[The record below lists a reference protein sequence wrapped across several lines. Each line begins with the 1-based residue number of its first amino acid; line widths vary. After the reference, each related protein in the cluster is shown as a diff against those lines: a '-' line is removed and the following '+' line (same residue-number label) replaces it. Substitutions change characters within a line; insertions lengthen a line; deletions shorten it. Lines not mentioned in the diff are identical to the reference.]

1 MESALYPI
9 QNKYRFNTLM
19 NGSWQFETDPDSIGL
34 KEGWNKE
41 LPDPEAMPVP
51 GTFAELTTKRERK
64 YYTGDFWYQKDFFV
78 PSFLQGRDIFIRFG
92 SVTHRAKVFING
104 HEVGQ
109 HEGGFLPFQVK
120 ISDYIQFDQSNRLT
134 ILVNNELSEKT
145 IPCGTETV
153 LSNGQKLAQPYFD
166 FFNYS
171 GIMRNVWLLAL
182 PQIQITNFKLD
193 YQLSNNT
200 ATINY
205 QIESNDNDTE
215 FKITL
220 LDHEEALIST
230 TSKDTGRLTVKNPH
244 LWQPSDPYLYKI
256 KIEMLQNDKIVDE
269 YIDQIGIRTIK
280 VVNDKILLN
289 NQPIYLKGFGKH
301 EDFNVLGKATNE
313 SIIKRDYECM
323 KWIGANCFRSSH
335 YPYAEEWYQYA
346 DKYGFLIIDE
356 VPAVGLNRS
365 VTNFLN
371 VTNSN
376 QSHFFA
382 AKTVPQLKQ
391 VHQQEIKEMIDRDQR
406 HPSVIAWSLFN
417 EPESTTPESYDYF
430 KDIFTYAK
438 KLDPQKRPY
447 TGTLV
452 MGSGPKADR
461 LHSLCDI
468 VCLNWYYGWYVAGGP
483 EIVNAKRMLM
493 DELNGWQNLKLN
505 KPFVFTEFG
514 ADTLS
519 SSHQLP
525 DEMWS
530 QEYQNEYYQM
540 YFNIFK
546 KYPFIQ
552 GELVWNFADFKTS
565 EGIMRVG
572 GNAKGVFTREREPKD
587 IAFVLRKRWR

>member
-1 MESALYPI
+1 
-9 QNKYRFNTLM
+9 
-19 NGSWQFETDPDSIGL
+19 
-34 KEGWNKE
+34 
-41 LPDPEAMPVP
+41 MPVP
-51 GTFAELTTKRERK
+51 GTFAKLTTKRERK

-256 KIEMLQNDKIVDE
+256 KIEMLQNAKIVDE

-301 EDFNVLGKATNE
+301 EDFNILGKVTNE

-430 KDIFTYAK
+430 QDIFTYAK

-468 VCLNWYYGWYVAGGP
+468 VCLNRYYGWYVAGGP

-493 DELNGWQNLKLN
+493 DELNGWQDLKLN
-505 KPFVFTEFG
+505 KPFVFTKFG
-514 ADTLS
+514 ADTLAS
-519 SSHQLP
+519 LHQLP
-525 DEMWS
+525 DEMWR
-530 QEYQNEYYQM
+530 
-540 YFNIFK
+540 
-546 KYPFIQ
+546 
-552 GELVWNFADFKTS
+552 L
-565 EGIMRVG
+565 
-572 GNAKGVFTREREPKD
+572 
-587 IAFVLRKRWR
+587 

>member
-19 NGSWQFETDPDSIGL
+19 NGNWQFETDPDSVGL
-34 KEGWNKE
+34 KESWNKE
-41 LPDPEAMPVP
+41 LPDPEEMPVP

-120 ISDYIQFDQSNRLT
+120 ISDYIHLDQNNRLT
-134 ILVNNELSEKT
+134 ILANNELSEKT

-153 LSNGQKLAQPYFD
+153 LSNGQKLAKPYFD

-200 ATINY
+200 TTINY
-205 QIESNDNDTE
+205 QIESNNNNTE

-220 LDHEEALIST
+220 LDHKKALIST
-230 TSKDTGRLTVKNPH
+230 TSKNTGNLTIKNPH

-256 KIEMLQNDKIVDE
+256 KIEMIQNDKVIDE
-269 YIDQIGIRTIK
+269 YTDQIGIRTIK

-301 EDFNVLGKATNE
+301 EDFNVLGKATNQ

-365 VTNFLN
+365 VTSFLN
-371 VTNSN
+371 VNNSN
-376 QSHFFA
+376 QAHFFA

-391 VHQQEIKEMIDRDQR
+391 VHEQEIKEMIARDQR

-430 KDIFTYAK
+430 KDIFTYAR
-438 KLDPQKRPY
+438 KLDPQQRPY

-452 MGSGPKADR
+452 MGSGPKVDQ

-468 VCLNWYYGWYVAGGP
+468 ICLNRYYGWYLAGGP
-483 EIVNAKRMLM
+483 EIVNAK
-493 DELNGWQNLKLN
+493 KC
-505 KPFVFTEFG
+505 
-514 ADTLS
+514 
-519 SSHQLP
+519 
-525 DEMWS
+525 
-530 QEYQNEYYQM
+530 
-540 YFNIFK
+540 
-546 KYPFIQ
+546 
-552 GELVWNFADFKTS
+552 
-565 EGIMRVG
+565 
-572 GNAKGVFTREREPKD
+572 
-587 IAFVLRKRWR
+587 

>member
-51 GTFAELTTKRERK
+51 GTFAKLTTKRERK

-256 KIEMLQNDKIVDE
+256 KIEMLQNAKIVDE

-301 EDFNVLGKATNE
+301 EDFNILGKVTNE

-430 KDIFTYAK
+430 QDIFTYAK

-468 VCLNWYYGWYVAGGP
+468 VCLNRYYGWYVAGGP

-493 DELNGWQNLKLN
+493 DELNGWQDLKLN
-505 KPFVFTEFG
+505 KSFVFTKFG
-514 ADTLS
+514 ADTLAS
-519 SSHQLP
+519 LHQLP

-540 YFNIFK
+540 YFDIFK